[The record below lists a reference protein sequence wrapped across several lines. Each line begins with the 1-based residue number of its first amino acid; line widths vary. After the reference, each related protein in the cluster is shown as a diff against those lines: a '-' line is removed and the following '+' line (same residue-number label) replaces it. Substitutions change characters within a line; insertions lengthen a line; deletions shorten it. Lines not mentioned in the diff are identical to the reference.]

1 MEKYIEK
8 IKIFSQLIKLKNNER
23 IINILLNIKSD
34 FLRRHIFV
42 STDIVKWDWN
52 LTMVGKWR

>member
-42 STDIVKWDWN
+42 STDIV
-52 LTMVGKWR
+52 